1 MVQDPEAPVHIM
13 DHGAMAEPAGA
24 GRGAAPLVAEEAAD
38 FTVETSVEDSEEEP
52 EVASAAA
59 AWAVLEVMLEAWQEE
74 VLTAEALEAHS
85 QAAQLA
91 LVQAHSG

>member
-1 MVQDPEAPVHIM
+1 M
-13 DHGAMAEPAGA
+13 
-24 GRGAAPLVAEEAAD
+24 VAEEAAV

-74 VLTAEALEAHS
+74 VLTAQALEAHS

>member
-1 MVQDPEAPVHIM
+1 M
-13 DHGAMAEPAGA
+13 
-24 GRGAAPLVAEEAAD
+24 
-38 FTVETSVEDSEEEP
+38 
-52 EVASAAA
+52 ASAAA

>member
-1 MVQDPEAPVHIM
+1 MVV
-13 DHGAMAEPAGA
+13 
-24 GRGAAPLVAEEAAD
+24 EEAAV

-52 EVASAAA
+52 EAASAAA
-59 AWAVLEVMLEAWQEE
+59 AWAVLEVMLEAWQEG

>member
-1 MVQDPEAPVHIM
+1 M
-13 DHGAMAEPAGA
+13 
-24 GRGAAPLVAEEAAD
+24 VAEEAAV